1 MRDHVRSVREL
12 PSGGLALEPPRS
24 LFALRVL
31 ERGLRERLA
40 SMEERVHDLLLGA
53 REGLD
58 DRAISEV
65 DVLCAAIDEQRALLG
80 DVQRTVADETARR
93 AARRLGP
100 KRWA

>member
-12 PSGGLALEPPRS
+12 PSGALALEPPRS

-31 ERGLRERLA
+31 DRGLRERLA
-40 SMEERVHDLLLGA
+40 VMEERVHDLLLGS

-58 DRAISEV
+58 DGAIADV
-65 DVLCAAIDEQRALLG
+65 DMLCAAIDEQRALLV
-80 DVQRTVADETARR
+80 DVQRSVADETARR

-100 KRWA
+100 RHWA